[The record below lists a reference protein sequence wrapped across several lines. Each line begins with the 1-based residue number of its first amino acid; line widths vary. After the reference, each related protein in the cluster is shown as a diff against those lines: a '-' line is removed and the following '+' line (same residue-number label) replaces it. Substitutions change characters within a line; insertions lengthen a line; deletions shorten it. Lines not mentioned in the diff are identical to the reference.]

1 MSHFAA
7 LKTDMNQL
15 VELIISIISIV
26 TKVLIFFL
34 SSGLYMF
41 LIMKGIPKFT
51 LKHKSVGVRTRDRGI
66 KKYTFEDGRA
76 VVYEPDFAYRKY
88 VYQYML
94 LSKNKHKFI
103 KCRVNESI
111 RHIKYDVIAYDN
123 KHKVLDVIGVEERMT
138 DSKYTDSVLLPP
150 DTSYVSFVLR
160 KVDSMFLSSEV
171 KVKYSKTSMIVCA
184 CLIILLT
191 VLQGIIVNYCFTNLW
206 EVLQMLKKTKPW
218 GLQKLPTGKVVT
230 WSGII
235 GAIEAALVARVYRIK
250 NVKVINR

>member
-1 MSHFAA
+1 MSDKQA
-7 LKTDMNQL
+7 
-15 VELIISIISIV
+15 VELIISV
-26 TKVLIFFL
+26 ATKVIIFLL

-41 LIMKGIPKFT
+41 LIMKAIPKFT
-51 LKHKSVGVRTRDRGI
+51 LKHQSVGARTRDRGI

-88 VYQYML
+88 VHQYML
-94 LSKNKHKFI
+94 ISKNKHKFI

-111 RHIKYDVIAYDN
+111 RHIKYDVIAYNN
-123 KHKVLDVIGVEERMT
+123 KHQILDIIGVEERM
-138 DSKYTDSVLLPP
+138 DSSKYTDSVLLPA

-184 CLIILLT
+184 AIVILLT
-191 VLQGIIVNYCFTNLW
+191 VFYGIIVNYCFTNLW
-206 EVLQMLKKTKPW
+206 EVMKYSKLTKNW
-218 GLQKLPTGKVVT
+218 GLEKLATGKVVV
-230 WSGII
+230 WSSII
-235 GAIEAALVARVYRIK
+235 GAIEAALVTRVYRIK